1 MCIPLDVFQCQ
12 SGVSRLTDINS
23 GSTPNACPILIEDSC
38 EFFTSCS
45 NPTKPMPTYRFI
57 LNPDGYDFAAL
68 TETAPK
74 HQHEALKD
82 AIAKYLGFRPLMEIR
97 LYVGN
102 SSHISDCKRT
112 DP

>member
-1 MCIPLDVFQCQ
+1 MRIPLDVFQCQ
-12 SGVSRLTDINS
+12 SDVSRLTDINS

-45 NPTKPMPTYRFI
+45 
-57 LNPDGYDFAAL
+57 